1 MTTPRTLA
9 RKVFA
14 PLLDALEGGNQPHR
28 YTPKAR
34 LILWITGGLF
44 LALATG
50 LAVFLPQGTDP
61 AVLIPIGIF
70 GMVGLFAVVVAWLGS
85 ERAVARVWGSR

>member
-1 MTTPRTLA
+1 MSTPTSLA
-9 RKVFA
+9 RKLFA
-14 PLLDALEGGNQPHR
+14 PLLDRLEAGEQPYR

-34 LILWITGGLF
+34 LILWVTGLLF

-50 LAVFLPQGTDP
+50 LAVFLPEGTDP

-70 GMVGLFAVVVAWLGS
+70 GLVGLFAIVVAWLGT

>member
-1 MTTPRTLA
+1 MPTPRTYA
-9 RKVFA
+9 RKLFA
-14 PLLDALEGGNQPHR
+14 PLLDRLEGGDQPYR

-34 LILWITGGLF
+34 LILWVTGLLF

-50 LAVFLPQGTDP
+50 LAVLLPEGTDP
-61 AVLIPIGIF
+61 AVLLPIGIF
-70 GMVGLFAVVVAWLGS
+70 GLVGLFAIIVAWLGT

>member
-1 MTTPRTLA
+1 MSTPRTLA
-9 RKVFA
+9 RKLFS
-14 PLLDALEGGNQPHR
+14 PLLDRLEGGDQPHR

-34 LILWITGGLF
+34 LILWITGALF
-44 LALATG
+44 LGLATG
-50 LAVFLPQGTDP
+50 LAVFLPEGTDP

-70 GMVGLFAVVVAWLGS
+70 GLVGLFAVVVAWLGS